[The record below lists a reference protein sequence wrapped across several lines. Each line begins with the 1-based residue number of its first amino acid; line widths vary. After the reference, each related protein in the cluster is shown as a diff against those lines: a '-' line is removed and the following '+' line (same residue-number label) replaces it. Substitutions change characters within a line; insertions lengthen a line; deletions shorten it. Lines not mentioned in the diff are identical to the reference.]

1 MWVARQSRKG
11 QEGASEETACG
22 ESSGTSWT
30 DSHNLHR
37 PTTKCLV
44 VRLGSL
50 SVSRVSS
57 QEAEMVQRCGEQ
69 G

>member
-1 MWVARQSRKG
+1 MWVARQSRKE
-11 QEGASEETACG
+11 QEGASEERACG
-22 ESSGTSWT
+22 ESSGISWT

-57 QEAEMVQRCGEQ
+57 QEEEMVQSCGEQ